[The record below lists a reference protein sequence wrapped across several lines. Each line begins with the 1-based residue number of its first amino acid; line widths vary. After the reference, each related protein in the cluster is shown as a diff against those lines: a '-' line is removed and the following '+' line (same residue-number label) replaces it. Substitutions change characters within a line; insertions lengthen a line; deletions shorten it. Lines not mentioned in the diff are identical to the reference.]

1 MNKSEVFGV
10 VFLDLRKAFD
20 LVVHDTLLKKLTI
33 YLLKKLMFSTIYFLF
48 FYIFIKEEPVKYG
61 VPQSALFGPSLFIND
76 LPLHVKNIP
85 ADSMK
90 CWQMTTLHA
99 SGTYILEISRI
110 CKTS

>member
-33 YLLKKLMFSTIYFLF
+33 YLFFKTHVFHHFLLL
-48 FYIFIKEEPVKYG
+48 YIFIKEEPVKYG

-90 CWQMTTLHA
+90 CWQMTTLHT